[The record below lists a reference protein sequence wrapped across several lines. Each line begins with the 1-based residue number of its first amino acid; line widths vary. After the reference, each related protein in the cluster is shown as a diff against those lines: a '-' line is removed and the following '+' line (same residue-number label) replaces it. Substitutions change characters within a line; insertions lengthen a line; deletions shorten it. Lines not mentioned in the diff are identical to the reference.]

1 MDIKFNGVTKKFE
14 PSIVALE
21 NVFLQ
26 IDSGEFVYL
35 VGETGSGK
43 TTLLRCITH
52 EVLPTRG
59 QITVGG
65 NILRKLKGVN
75 LALYR
80 RDIGVIFQD
89 FQLLQNLTAF
99 ENVAFVLEVLGYSG
113 RNIASRVSDVL
124 KTVGIWHRR
133 NMHPQQLSGG
143 EQQRLA
149 IARAIVN
156 QPAILLADEPT
167 GNLDS
172 KTADEIM
179 KLILKINAEG
189 TTVLMAT
196 HNKYLVDTYRHRVI
210 EISKGRIA
218 RDEKQGKYVNTETS
232 DYEDEYDSESDEIE
246 TEKSVTSY
254 DED

>member
-1 MDIKFNGVTKKFE
+1 MDIKFNGVTKKYE
-14 PSIVALE
+14 PNITALE

-43 TTLLRCITH
+43 TTLLRCITR

-65 NILRKLKGVN
+65 NILRKLKRVN
-75 LALYR
+75 IALYR
-80 RDIGVIFQD
+80 RDIGVVFQD
-89 FQLLQNLTAF
+89 FKLLQNLTAF
-99 ENVAFVLEVLGYSG
+99 ENVAFVLEVLGYSS
-113 RNIASRVSDVL
+113 RNIGSRVSEVL

-133 NMHPQQLSGG
+133 NMHPPQLSGG

-172 KTADEIM
+172 NTADEIM
-179 KLILKINAEG
+179 QLISKINAEG

-196 HNKYLVDTYRHRVI
+196 HNQYLVDTYRHRVI
-210 EISKGRIA
+210 EISKGRIV
-218 RDEKQGKYVNTETS
+218 RDENKGKYVNSETT
-232 DYEDEYDSESDEIE
+232 DYDDEDDSESDDIEI
-246 TEKSVTSY
+246 EKSVTS
-254 DED
+254 DDKD